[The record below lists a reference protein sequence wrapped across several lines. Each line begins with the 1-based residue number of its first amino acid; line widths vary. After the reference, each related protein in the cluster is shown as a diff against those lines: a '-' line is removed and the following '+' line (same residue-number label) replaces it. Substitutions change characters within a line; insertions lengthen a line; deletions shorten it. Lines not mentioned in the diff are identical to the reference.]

1 MKPTKSIRQLTID
14 IGTWAVNNYDYL
26 DTVGYGMLK
35 QMGRWAR
42 AQLKYKQS
50 IRSSSDKDRVI
61 CIHRIKTRQAIGDC
75 LIFLMNWCFIKD
87 IALSLEEAKTY
98 VHTNRR
104 KHDLVPV
111 GLIMASISQLFLMH
125 DEQISGDPILR
136 RPYAQRIFNNLALL
150 CYLMGE
156 EVMFTLNYT
165 WEKIEKLNW
174 RKYPTDGKS
183 N

>member
-1 MKPTKSIRQLTID
+1 MNQTKSIRQLTID

-50 IRSSSDKDRVI
+50 IRCSPDKDRVI

-165 WEKIEKLNW
+165 WQKIEKLNW